1 MDLYCKRCG
10 EPYDY
15 YYVEH
20 EMTPR
25 ERRRF
30 YDPNEGCPSCIGK
43 VVAERPAIA
52 EAMEVAHDLLGNDT
66 DGLAAMME
74 DFESMD
80 L

>member
-20 EMTPR
+20 EMTPQ
-25 ERRRF
+25 ERTSF

-52 EAMEVAHDLLGNDT
+52 EAMEVAHDLLGDDT

-74 DFESMD
+74 DFESLD